1 MHEVASGV
9 GAADLRALFEA
20 FNRHDAEAVMSFMS
34 SDCVFETVGGT
45 EAHGTRIEG
54 RHAVR
59 AAFAEVWRTFPDA
72 HWETSRHTVTGDLGV
87 SEWTFRG
94 TRRDGAR
101 IEADGCDLFTFR
113 DGKIALKRA
122 FRKQRPLISA

>member
-9 GAADLRALFEA
+9 GAADLRTLFEA
-20 FNRHDAEAVMSFMS
+20 LNRHDAEAVMSFMS
-34 SDCVFETVGGT
+34 PDCVFETVGGT

-54 RHAVR
+54 RDAVR
-59 AAFAEVWRTFPDA
+59 DAFAEVWQIFPDA
-72 HWETSRHTVTGDLGV
+72 HWETSRHTVTGDFGV

-94 TRRDGAR
+94 TRHDGAR
-101 IEADGCDLFTFR
+101 VEAEGCDLFTFR
-113 DGKIALKRA
+113 DGKITLKRA